1 MITRIKGTQ
10 DVFFEEMKY
19 WHYIE
24 NTIRKITKL
33 YAFEEIRTPIFE
45 HTELFKR
52 SVGESTDVV
61 QKEMYTF
68 NDKGGRSLTLR
79 PEGTASVARAYV
91 ENGFINRG
99 SPLKLFYVGPMF
111 RYEKPQA
118 GRLRQFHQ
126 FGIEILG
133 SRDSTADYEVIEL
146 GMNFLKELG
155 INGTKLYINSVG
167 CNKCRPRYNEALK
180 EYYSD
185 KLSALCDDCKR
196 RYNTNVL
203 RLLDCKIDKDVAE
216 GAPSIHDYLCDD
228 CKTHFEQLQYYLKSR
243 NLDYEIDHKLVRGL
257 DYYTKTA
264 FEIRSNMLGAQ
275 DQVLAGGRY
284 DGLVEYIGG
293 KSIPAVG
300 FAAGMERMILLLKKM
315 GIEPRVEE
323 LNTVAIL
330 PMNQEAFVKAFE
342 FAERLR
348 KKGISTFVDV
358 TERNLRNKFKHA
370 SRIGAKIAI
379 IIGEEEL
386 EKDFVTVKVMEE
398 GSQYTVDS
406 DWIADYISKKLK
418 EL

>member
-1 MITRIKGTQ
+1 
-10 DVFFEEMKY
+10 MKY

-180 EYYSD
+180 NTIRINSPHFAMIVNDGTIQTFSD
-185 KLSALCDDCKR
+185 FS
-196 RYNTNVL
+196 
-203 RLLDCKIDKDVAE
+203 
-216 GAPSIHDYLCDD
+216 
-228 CKTHFEQLQYYLKSR
+228 
-243 NLDYEIDHKLVRGL
+243 
-257 DYYTKTA
+257 
-264 FEIRSNMLGAQ
+264 
-275 DQVLAGGRY
+275 
-284 DGLVEYIGG
+284 
-293 KSIPAVG
+293 
-300 FAAGMERMILLLKKM
+300 
-315 GIEPRVEE
+315 
-323 LNTVAIL
+323 
-330 PMNQEAFVKAFE
+330 
-342 FAERLR
+342 
-348 KKGISTFVDV
+348 
-358 TERNLRNKFKHA
+358 
-370 SRIGAKIAI
+370 
-379 IIGEEEL
+379 
-386 EKDFVTVKVMEE
+386 TVK
-398 GSQYTVDS
+398 
-406 DWIADYISKKLK
+406 
-418 EL
+418 